1 MLKWV
6 RWEECGGFAVL
17 NFESFDQLRKIF
29 RLELWNFDAGVF
41 QKRRGVV
48 SGGRDLIQKA
58 ELLSPACNFR

>member
-29 RLELWNFDAGVF
+29 RLELWNFDA
-41 QKRRGVV
+41 RGCEWRP
-48 SGGRDLIQKA
+48 GLNTKGRAAKPGL
-58 ELLSPACNFR
+58 